1 MYSAIGQRAVMLH
14 RPRIIL
20 ESHTRLQS
28 SAAFAHRQACGVNA
42 KAQSSPL
49 GNRLRPDQR
58 MLSLV
63 LARYLDQQ
71 TVDTLEAARQLVATP
86 ATLAFVV
93 LQIIGFERQR
103 TLARLQH
110 QGRTDRQHGQ
120 IGQVL
125 FA

>member
-1 MYSAIGQRAVMLH
+1 MYSAIGQRAVVLY

-28 SAAFAHRQACGVNA
+28 SAAFARRQAYGVNA

-58 MLSLV
+58 VLSQI
-63 LARYLDQQ
+63 LARHLDQQ
-71 TVDTLEAARQLVATP
+71 TVDTLEAARQLVATT
-86 ATLAFVV
+86 ATLAFVM
-93 LQIIGFERQR
+93 LQVIGFERQG
-103 TLARLQH
+103 TLTRLQH

>member
-1 MYSAIGQRAVMLH
+1 MYSAIGQRAVVLY

-20 ESHTRLQS
+20 ESHKRLQCS
-28 SAAFAHRQACGVNA
+28 PAFARRQAYGVNA

-58 MLSLV
+58 VLSQI
-63 LARYLDQQ
+63 LARHLDQQ
-71 TVDTLEAARQLVATP
+71 TVDTLEAARQLVATT
-86 ATLAFVV
+86 ATLTLVM
-93 LQIIGFERQR
+93 LQIIGFERQG